1 MRVLFMGTP
10 DFAVPS
16 LEALAEAGH
25 EIVAAVSQPDRP
37 KGRGHKMQP
46 TDVKLA
52 AQKIGVPVY
61 QPEIL
66 KNDAFLERLK
76 ELEPDII
83 IVAAYGKILP
93 GYILDYPKYGCVN
106 VHGSL
111 LPKYRG
117 AAPIQRCVING
128 DKITGVTTMYMDR
141 ELDTGDIIFKQE
153 TEIGEDETAGE
164 LFDRLARLGGKLI
177 VKTVEA
183 IENGTAPRIKQD
195 GEAATYAPM
204 MEKSTG
210 HIDWSKTNREIIN
223 LIRGVNPW
231 PIAYSM
237 YRGEVMK
244 IFRASASDGSGAPG
258 EVLGAR
264 GKKLEIAC
272 RGGSILIEELQMRGG
287 KRMSAES
294 YLNGHS
300 IDAGEILK

>member
-16 LEALAEAGH
+16 LEATAEAGH

-46 TDVKLA
+46 TDIKIA

-61 QPEIL
+61 QPETL
-66 KNDAFLERLK
+66 KNNAFLGTLK
-76 ELEPDII
+76 ELSPDII
-83 IVAAYGKILP
+83 VVAAYGKILP
-93 GYILDYPKYGCVN
+93 GYILDYPKYGCVT

-117 AAPIQRCVING
+117 AAPIQRCIING

-141 ELDTGDIIFKQE
+141 ELDTGDIILKE
-153 TEIGEDETAGE
+153 EVEIGENETAGE

-177 VKTVEA
+177 VKTIEA
-183 IENGTAPRIKQD
+183 LENGTAPRIKQD
-195 GEAATYAPM
+195 DEAATYAPM

-210 HIDWSKTNREIIN
+210 HIDWTKTSEEIIN

-231 PIAYSM
+231 PIAYSE
-237 YRGEVMK
+237 YKGEIMK
-244 IFRASASDGSGAPG
+244 IFRAAASDGDGAPG
-258 EVLGAR
+258 EVLGLR
-264 GKKLEIAC
+264 DKKIEVAC
-272 RGGSILIEELQMRGG
+272 RDGSVLIEELQMRGG

-300 IDAGEILK
+300 IEVGEILK

>member
-16 LEALAEAGH
+16 LEAIAEAGH

-46 TDVKLA
+46 TDIKIA

-61 QPEIL
+61 QPETL
-66 KNDAFLERLK
+66 KNNAFLGTLK
-76 ELEPDII
+76 ELSPDII
-83 IVAAYGKILP
+83 VVAAYGKILP

-117 AAPIQRCVING
+117 AAPIQRCIING
-128 DKITGVTTMYMDR
+128 DKITGVTTMYMNR
-141 ELDTGDIIFKQE
+141 ELDTGDIILKE
-153 TEIGEDETAGE
+153 EVEIGETETAGE

-177 VKTVEA
+177 VKTIEA
-183 IENGTAPRIKQD
+183 LENGTAPGTKQD
-195 GEAATYAPM
+195 DEAATYAPM

-210 HIDWSKTNREIIN
+210 HIDWTKTSGEIIN

-231 PIAYSM
+231 PIAYSE
-237 YRGEVMK
+237 YKGEIMK
-244 IFRASASDGSGAPG
+244 IFKASASDGVGAPG
-258 EVLGAR
+258 EVLGVR
-264 GKKLEIAC
+264 DKKIEIAC
-272 RGGSILIEELQMRGG
+272 RDGSVLIEELQMRGG

-300 IDAGEILK
+300 IEVGEILK